1 MNLYE
6 FGFDEDNDTSCQTDI
21 LRFCSRESSRIPVK
35 KPSFLLLS
43 IRMLVVVLTIIL
55 ILPCIPAAR
64 LRAEVVTNGAI
75 TVNSANIRS
84 APGTGATVLV
94 EVTKGTRVAIGDLV
108 TISGDPRGY
117 NSWCA
122 VSVVA
127 GGTQYDGYVVSS
139 FVQIDSITPT
149 PTPTPTPTIDPDFE
163 TAIAGFP
170 ESYKPSLRVLHQV
183 HPSWVFNAVNV
194 NTSWSTAVSAE
205 SRIGTSLIVKSID
218 DSWKSTEAGAYNWL
232 TNAYKIFDGTSW
244 VNASQ
249 DVVAYYLDPRNFL
262 SETYVFQ
269 FLNQSYDP
277 AAQTQAAVQKILDS
291 TFMATTLITDPSGAS
306 ISYAQAFMQ
315 AGSISGSSPYQ
326 LISRVIQEVSAQGS
340 RSTYGTEPGFQNHY
354 NFYNI
359 GASSSPD
366 PVILGLTFAVNG
378 SNNPGSYP
386 MSPENRANYLIPWNS
401 QYRSIVGGAK
411 YISSNYIQKGQSTL
425 YFQKF
430 DVKDDGNGVYSHQ
443 YMTNIEAMLGEST
456 TLHNA
461 YIKSGTL
468 DFPLTFSIPV
478 YTSMPDAPASQ
489 PAKTGNPN
497 NYLTSL
503 SVNGSALTPAFDPSV
518 SDGYALSVP
527 YNTSTVNISA
537 VPVSASALITGTGN
551 AALVVGNNTASVTVT
566 AQNGSVRTYHITITR
581 NPDPG
586 PHVSFQT
593 HVQDVGWQGYVISGE
608 TSGTIGQS
616 KRLEAIRANLE
627 NVNGGIEYK
636 TQVQDIGWMDW
647 VADGALSGTSAQ
659 SKRLEAIRIR
669 LTGAAA
675 DTFDVYYRVHA
686 QEYGWLDWAKN
697 GESAGTA
704 GFSYRLEAIEIV
716 LVPIG
721 GAAPGATTRPYVDFY
736 APKPVVSTVSYQTH
750 VQDIGW
756 QGYVSNGATS
766 GTVAQSK
773 RLEAIHI
780 KLENLAGGIEYR
792 THVQD
797 KGWMDWVANDAM
809 SGTSGQ
815 SKRLEAIQIRLTGA
829 AAELYDVYYHVHAQN
844 CGWLGWAK
852 NGEPAGTAGYSYRL
866 EAIEIVLVP
875 KGSVAPGLTARTFLQ
890 A

>member
-1 MNLYE
+1 M
-6 FGFDEDNDTSCQTDI
+6 
-21 LRFCSRESSRIPVK
+21 
-35 KPSFLLLS
+35 LL
-43 IRMLVVVLTIIL
+43 VVLTIIL
-55 ILPCIPAAR
+55 LLPCIPAAG
-64 LRAEVVTNGAI
+64 LRAEVVVNG
-75 TVNSANIRS
+75 TVTATSANIRS

-94 EVTKGTRVAIGDLV
+94 NVTKGTRAAIGNLV
-108 TISGDPRGY
+108 TISGDPSGY
-117 NSWCA
+117 NSWRA
-122 VSVVA
+122 VSVAVA
-127 GGTQYDGYVVSS
+127 GTQYDGYVVSS
-139 FVQIDSITPT
+139 FVQIDSIAPT

-163 TAIAGFP
+163 NAIAGFP
-170 ESYKPSLRVLHQV
+170 ESYKPSLRSLHQA

-194 NTSWSTAVSAE
+194 NTAWSAVVAAE
-205 SRIGTSLIVKSID
+205 SKLGTSLIVKSID
-218 DSWKSTEAGAYNWL
+218 DSWKSTDTGAYNWL
-232 TNAYKIFDGTSW
+232 TNTYRIFDGTSW

-249 DVVAYYLDPRNFL
+249 NVIAYYLDPRNFL
-262 SETYVFQ
+262 GETYVFQ
-269 FLNQSYDP
+269 FLNQSYD
-277 AAQTQAAVQKILDS
+277 AATQTQAAVQKILDN
-291 TFMATTLITDPSGAS
+291 TFMATALITDPSGAS
-306 ISYAQAFMQ
+306 ITYAQAFMQ
-315 AGSISGSSPYQ
+315 AGNLSGSSPYQ
-326 LISRVIQEVSAQGS
+326 LVSRVIQEVSAQGS
-340 RSTYGTEPGFQNHY
+340 RSTYGTEPGYQNHY

-386 MSPENRANYLIPWNS
+386 MSPENKVKYLIPWNS
-401 QYRSIVGGAK
+401 QYRSIVGGAI
-411 YISSNYIQKGQSTL
+411 YISANYIQKGQSTL

-461 YIKSGTL
+461 YVKSGTL
-468 DFPLTFSIPV
+468 DLPLTFSIPV
-478 YTSMPDAPASQ
+478 YVSMPDTPVSQ

-503 SVNGSALTPAFDPSV
+503 AVDGYALTPGFDPSV
-518 SDGYALSVP
+518 TDGYALSVP
-527 YNTSTVNISA
+527 YKTSTVNISA
-537 VPVSASALITGTGN
+537 SPVSSSALLAGTGN
-551 AALVVGNNTASVTVT
+551 LALVVGNNVSAVTVT

-593 HVQDVGWQGYVISGE
+593 HVQDIGWQGYVISGE

-627 NVNGGIEYK
+627 NVNGGIEYR

-686 QEYGWLDWAKN
+686 QEFGWLDWAKN

-716 LVPIG
+716 LVPKG

-736 APKPVVSTVSYQTH
+736 APNPVVGTVSYQTH

-766 GTVAQSK
+766 GTVAQSR

-829 AAELYDVYYHVHAQN
+829 AADLYDIYYRVHAQN

-866 EAIEIVLVP
+866 EAIEIVLIP
-875 KGSVAPGLTARTFLQ
+875 KGTAAPGLTDRTFLQ